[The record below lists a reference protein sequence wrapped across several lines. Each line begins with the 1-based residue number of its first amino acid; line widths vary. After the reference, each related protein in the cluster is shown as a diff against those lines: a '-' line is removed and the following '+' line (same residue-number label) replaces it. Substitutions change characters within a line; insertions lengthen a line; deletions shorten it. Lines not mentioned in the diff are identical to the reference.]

1 MDYLEIKVSFEQP
14 EIWKE
19 IFVSYLAEAGCDSFS
34 DEDDATMLCYI
45 QQSLYDEA
53 VIRELL
59 EQQFP
64 AAKLTYSIS
73 EVETQN
79 WNAVWESN
87 YSPVLIADRCYIRA
101 PFHEPMEGVEYEIII
116 EPKMSFGTAHHETT
130 SLMITYLLEDS
141 PAGKRVL
148 DMGAGTGVL
157 GLLAYKRGA
166 ASVIAIDNDEWA
178 YKNNIENNAR
188 NQAEAIVVK
197 WGDAALLGT
206 ETFDLIIANIN
217 RNILLN
223 DMEAYANVLE
233 NGGTILFS
241 GFYVGEDLEKIT
253 EKANSLHLH
262 RIDFKEKNGW
272 CAAKFQKSI

>member
-45 QQSLYDEA
+45 QRSLYDEA
-53 VIRELL
+53 VIRELM

-87 YSPVLIADRCYIRA
+87 YSPVLIGDRCYIRA

-166 ASVIAIDNDEWA
+166 TSVIAIDNDEWA

-197 WGDAALLGT
+197 WGDAALLGA

>member
-45 QQSLYDEA
+45 QRSLYDEA
-53 VIRELL
+53 VIRELM

-87 YSPVLIADRCYIRA
+87 YSPVLIGDRCYIRA

>member
-45 QQSLYDEA
+45 QRSLYDEA
-53 VIRELL
+53 VIRELM

-87 YSPVLIADRCYIRA
+87 YSPVLIGDRCYIRA

-223 DMEAYANVLE
+223 DMGAYANVLE

>member
-87 YSPVLIADRCYIRA
+87 YSPVLIGDRCYIRA